1 MLAWLI
7 VALLVAA
14 PVYRVVAECLD
25 EPKPPAPQ
33 KREPQPLN
41 QPTVD
46 DLRAEWKK
54 NRPNEPFELW
64 KDKAPD
70 R

>member
-1 MLAWLI
+1 MLQWLI

-14 PVYRVVAECLD
+14 PVSYVVAECLD
-25 EPKPPAPQ
+25 EPKPPTPQ
-33 KREPQPLN
+33 KREPQPIN
-41 QPTVD
+41 RPTVD
-46 DLRAEWKK
+46 DMRAEWKK
-54 NRPNEPFELW
+54 NRPNEPFVLW